1 MNKPNIAALIIAAG
15 YSSRM
20 GDFKPLLP
28 LGKTRALE
36 RLIETYQAHGIE
48 SLYVVVGYRKE
59 EIVEA
64 LRDYKV
70 HIVYNED
77 YDKGMF
83 SSVQKGL
90 RAMDERIE
98 AFYMNPVDIP
108 LIKAHTLKLLY
119 EAYEHEKKGVIYP
132 TFLGR
137 KGHPPLIDMKYKE
150 SILSSDGEGGL
161 KKVLEAFGEDALHVK
176 VYDQSVLM
184 DMDTKEDYEVLK
196 AYEALHA
203 PSDEECDALM
213 DFYGVEERI
222 IKHCQA
228 VKSMVRILLHEV
240 SHSGVCFDAPT
251 LLAAALL
258 HDIARKEKNHAE
270 VGAER
275 LRALGYDAIA
285 NLIQTHMD
293 IQVDT
298 KAPLNAN
305 EILFLADK
313 LVSEDEVCG
322 VEKRFAKALQKC
334 EGNAEAQRNIM
345 KRFHAVNAIIAKI
358 QILTCKDFSYG

>member
-1 MNKPNIAALIIAAG
+1 MVKPNIAVLIIAAG

-28 LGKTRALE
+28 LGNTSALE
-36 RLIETYQAHGIE
+36 RLIQTYQTHGIGHI
-48 SLYVVVGYRKE
+48 YVVVGHRKDAL
-59 EIVEA
+59 VEA
-64 LRDYKV
+64 LKGYKV

-83 SSVQKGL
+83 SSIQKGL

-108 LIKAHTLKLLY
+108 LIKAHTLALVY
-119 EAYEHEKKGVIYP
+119 EAYAHEKKGVNYP

-150 SILSSDGEGGL
+150 QILVSDGEGGL
-161 KKVLEAFGEDALHVK
+161 KKVLEAFREDTLHVK
-176 VYDQSVLM
+176 VYDQAVLM
-184 DMDTKEDYEVLK
+184 DMDTKEDYEALK
-196 AYEALHA
+196 VYEALSA
-203 PSDEECDALM
+203 PTKEECGAM
-213 DFYGVEERI
+213 MAFYEVEEHI
-222 IKHCQA
+222 IRHCEA
-228 VKSMVRILLHEV
+228 VEKMVRILLHEL
-240 SHSGVCFDAPT
+240 SNQGVCFDTST

-258 HDIARKEKNHAE
+258 HDIARKEKKHAE

-285 NLIQTHMD
+285 HLIQTHMD
-293 IQVDT
+293 IDVDAS
-298 KAPLNAN
+298 APLNAN

-313 LVSEDEVCG
+313 LVCEDEVCG
-322 VEKRFAKALQKC
+322 FEKRFAKALQKC
-334 EGNAEAQRNIM
+334 EGNAEAQRNIH
-345 KRFHAVNAIIAKI
+345 KRLDALKAIIAKI
-358 QILTCKDFSYG
+358 QILTCKAFPYG

>member
-1 MNKPNIAALIIAAG
+1 MAKQNIAVLIIAAG

-28 LGKTRALE
+28 LGKMSALE
-36 RLIETYQAHGIE
+36 RLIETYQAHGIGHI
-48 SLYVVVGYRKE
+48 YVVVGHRKDE
-59 EIVEA
+59 LIDV
-64 LRDYKV
+64 LKGYKV

-77 YDKGMF
+77 YDQGMF
-83 SSVQKGL
+83 SSIQKGL
-90 RAMDERIE
+90 RVMDERIE

-108 LIKAHTLKLLY
+108 LIKLQSLALLY

-137 KGHPPLIDMKYKE
+137 KGHPPLIDMKYKAN
-150 SILSSDGEGGL
+150 ILASDGKGGL
-161 KKVLEAFGEDALHVK
+161 KKVLEAFCDDALHVK

-203 PSDEECDALM
+203 PSDEECYALM

-240 SHSGVCFDAPT
+240 SRSGIYFDAPT

-258 HDIARKEKNHAE
+258 HDIARKEKNHAF
-270 VGAER
+270 VGAQK
-275 LRALGYDAIA
+275 LRAMGYDAIA
-285 NLIQTHMD
+285 KLIETHMD
-293 IQVDT
+293 IDVDT
-298 KAPLNAN
+298 HAPLNAN

-313 LVSEDEVCG
+313 LVNEDEVCG
-322 VEKRFAKALQKC
+322 VKKRFAKALQKC
-334 EGNAEAQRNIM
+334 EGNALACDNIQ
-345 KRFHAVNAIIAKI
+345 KRLSAVKAIIAKI
-358 QILTCKDFSYG
+358 QILTCKDFPYG

>member
-1 MNKPNIAALIIAAG
+1 MVKPNIAVLIIAAG

-28 LGKTRALE
+28 LGKTSALE
-36 RLIETYQAHGIE
+36 QLIQTYQTHGIGHI
-48 SLYVVVGYRKE
+48 YVVVGHRKDE
-59 EIVEA
+59 LIEA
-64 LRDYKV
+64 LKGYKV

-83 SSVQKGL
+83 SSIQKGL
-90 RAMDERIE
+90 RAMDETVK

-108 LIKAHTLKLLY
+108 LIKAHTLALLY
-119 EAYEHEKKGVIYP
+119 EAYEREKKGVNYP

-150 SILSSDGEGGL
+150 QILVSDGEGGL
-161 KKVLEAFGEDALHVK
+161 KKVLEAFREDALHVK
-176 VYDQSVLM
+176 VYDQAVLM
-184 DMDTKEDYEVLK
+184 DMDTKEDYEIIK
-196 AYEALHA
+196 AYEVLHA
-203 PSDEECDALM
+203 PNEEECCTMM

-228 VKSMVRILLHEV
+228 VESMVRILLHEV
-240 SHSGVCFDAPT
+240 SRSGVCFDVPT

-258 HDIARKEKNHAE
+258 HDIARKEKNHAF
-270 VGAER
+270 VGAQK
-275 LRALGYDAIA
+275 LRAMGYEAIA
-285 NLIQTHMD
+285 KLIETHMD
-293 IQVDT
+293 IEVDT
-298 KAPLNAN
+298 HAPLNAN

-313 LVSEDEVCG
+313 LVNEDEVCG
-322 VEKRFAKALQKC
+322 FEKRFAKALQKC
-334 EGNAEAQRNIM
+334 EGNAEACDNIQ
-345 KRFHAVNAIIAKI
+345 KRLSAVKAIIAKI